1 MSIEESIVTFT
12 ALRSSSFR
20 MVNNSQIDFH
30 TWLLESA
37 RYKFPYN
44 SRDNKL
50 ARALIFLT
58 LFDQKMKNQRGLDM
72 ISSIG

>member
-50 ARALIFLT
+50 ARALI
-58 LFDQKMKNQRGLDM
+58 
-72 ISSIG
+72 